1 MIDLRKYEVG
11 QRFKTRGGSEAV
23 ILFVDSVQSRV
34 LHKDKIQYHYANGKC
49 VGDFARQY
57 DLIRPIYSVPAKTRR
72 IPSAKLMPTGYQ
84 KQWPHLY
91 QMGGGA

>member
-11 QRFKTRGGSEAV
+11 QRFKTRGGREAV
-23 ILFVDSVQSRV
+23 ILFFCDSVHTRV
-34 LHKDKIQYHYANGKC
+34 LHGDKMLYHYSNGEYN
-49 VGDFARQY
+49 GAFARY
-57 DLIRPIYSVPAKTRR
+57 DLIRPIYSVPANTRR